1 MNENSKKFY
10 KKINSILSKIVIEE
24 DKKINK
30 IANIIKRS
38 YLKNGQVYTFGT
50 GHNHLLAEE
59 GLHRAG
65 AFAGICPIIDDKINF
80 KKGITKASKYERSNN
95 IAKKILSKYKM
106 KSKDVLIIF
115 SNSGINITP
124 VEAAIYAKK
133 KKIYVIAILSYKYAN
148 FLKPNLLGKKLHQIA
163 DISIDNKGPVGDAL
177 MQTNLDIPVSSSS
190 VISGSFILNMI
201 YIKLADLFK
210 KEEIFPFY
218 LSSNLPNADK
228 HNSILENKFKK
239 RNPFLF

>member
-30 IANIIKRS
+30 IANIIKKS
-38 YLKNGQVYTFGT
+38 YLKNGQLYTFGT
-50 GHNHLLAEE
+50 GHNHILAEE

-65 AFAGICPIIDDKINF
+65 AFAGICPIIDNKTNF
-80 KKGITKASKYERSNN
+80 SKGIRKASNYERSKN
-95 IAKKILSKYKM
+95 IAKKILDKYNM
-106 KSKDVLIIF
+106 KSKDVIIIF
-115 SNSGINITP
+115 SNSGINVTP
-124 VEAAIYAKK
+124 LEAAIYAKK
-133 KKIYVIAILSYKYAN
+133 KKIFVIAILSYEYAN
-148 FLKPNLLGKKLHQIA
+148 FSQPSFLGKKLHQIA

-177 MQTNLDIPVSSSS
+177 IQTNMNIPVASSS
-190 VISGSFILNMI
+190 VIAGSFILNMI
-201 YIKLADLFK
+201 NVKLAKLFK